1 MSYQPYPRVAAFTT
15 AQRQDAARRYR
26 PGQEAAGILSEE
38 VAALAT
44 SLVTSNDGLLDLQ
57 SLVHEQALLLSTVL
71 RRLDALEPH
80 AALAPTGYSAGALR
94 LPYGASAPTG
104 ALAPT
109 GIRPV
114 PEPAASTAL
123 TLYGAGYGASAPS
136 PPAEPALS
144 ADYLAGLIRGLDQSR
159 R

>member
-1 MSYQPYPRVAAFTT
+1 VAVFTT

-38 VAALAT
+38 VAALAS

-71 RRLDALEPH
+71 RRLDALEPSF
-80 AALAPTGYSAGALR
+80 G
-94 LPYGASAPTG
+94 GASAPAGAYGARSAAPFG

-114 PEPAASTAL
+114 PEPLSTASTAL
-123 TLYGAGYGASAPS
+123 ALYGASAPL
-136 PPAEPALS
+136 PPAEPALT
-144 ADYLAGLIRGLDQSR
+144 ADYIAGLIRGLDQSR